1 MYRRVCAL
9 AGALVLSAIV
19 VAAPA
24 LAQKQGG
31 VLRLYHRDS
40 PASVG
45 MLEEAT
51 ISAVI
56 PISGVF
62 NNLVR
67 FDPKVLQESLASVI
81 PDLATEWAW
90 SEDGKEL
97 SFKLHKGVK
106 WHDGKPFSAADVKC
120 TWDLLLGLGPQKL
133 RLNPRKSWYENL
145 DDVTTQGD
153 DQVSFH
159 LKRPQPAFLALLAS
173 GFSVIYP
180 CHVAPAQMR
189 QHPIGTGPFKFVE
202 FKPNESIKLTR
213 NPDYWKPGRPYLDG
227 IEYTII
233 PNRAT
238 AILSFIAGKFDMTF
252 PYQITVPL
260 LKQVKEQAPQAQCET
275 RPTNGTNALLNQ
287 TAPPFNNA
295 DLRRAVAL
303 SLDRKGLID
312 MLTDGEGT
320 PGASM
325 LPPPQGVWGLPPDQL
340 KELPGYGEDVAKN
353 RAEARAIMEKLGY
366 GPDKPLKV
374 KITTRNATVFRDAAV
389 ALTDQLKQIYIDGE
403 LDLVETAQW
412 YPRMGRKDYTIAYQL
427 TERGVDD
434 PDPMFFENYACTSD
448 RNYTGYCNKEVD
460 KAFLQ
465 QSLEPDQGK
474 RKAMVWDIQRRL
486 EQEGARI
493 TMYYSRAATCWSP
506 RVKGL
511 SIPLNSLYNSWRFE
525 DVWLE

>member
-1 MYRRVCAL
+1 MACSQEKHKRRDLHCE
-9 AGALVLSAIV
+9 
-19 VAAPA
+19 
-24 LAQKQGG
+24 
-31 VLRLYHRDS
+31 D
-40 PASVG
+40 
-45 MLEEAT
+45 
-51 ISAVI
+51 
-56 PISGVF
+56 
-62 NNLVR
+62 VR
-67 FDPKVLQESLASVI
+67 
-81 PDLATEWAW
+81 
-90 SEDGKEL
+90 
-97 SFKLHKGVK
+97 
-106 WHDGKPFSAADVKC
+106 
-120 TWDLLLGLGPQKL
+120 
-133 RLNPRKSWYENL
+133 
-145 DDVTTQGD
+145 
-153 DQVSFH
+153 
-159 LKRPQPAFLALLAS
+159 
-173 GFSVIYP
+173 
-180 CHVAPAQMR
+180 
-189 QHPIGTGPFKFVE
+189 
-202 FKPNESIKLTR
+202 
-213 NPDYWKPGRPYLDG
+213 
-227 IEYTII
+227 
-233 PNRAT
+233 
-238 AILSFIAGKFDMTF
+238 
-252 PYQITVPL
+252 
-260 LKQVKEQAPQAQCET
+260 
-275 RPTNGTNALLNQ
+275 LNQ